1 MRTVSTTTPAFWYDF
16 LVEGVSCGPL
26 EDPRRMVLYAAD
38 MLEFEVAAY
47 TCDPGGR
54 RFRAE
59 VRGAEEALARLA
71 SLVGGAFP
79 EARVQVEPAT
89 APTTR

>member
-1 MRTVSTTTPAFWYDF
+1 MSATSSAYWYDF

-38 MLEFEVAAY
+38 MLEFEVAEA
-47 TCDPGGR
+47 TCDPGRR

-79 EARVQVEPAT
+79 EARVQVELAA
-89 APTTR
+89 APTAR